1 MARSFV
7 LLLLAFTAA
16 CSRTASTEAAPDL
29 ASASIASLHVVVER
43 EGGLGGIYQR
53 RVIDGDAMTYVATT
67 HRICSVPQCQAAT
80 DSASGRL
87 STEALRT
94 IAAAALSSEVWD
106 LRADYGRTPNSADM
120 FEHRLTVS
128 ANGRTKTVKGDSGT
142 FPEPASAVE
151 RAVEQAIMDAR
162 K

>member
-1 MARSFV
+1 MQRYFV
-7 LLLLAFTAA
+7 LLLATLAA
-16 CSRTASTEAAPDL
+16 CSPAPATQPTSPDL
-29 ASASIASLHVVVER
+29 ANLTAAGLRVEVER

-67 HRICSVPQCQAAT
+67 HRICSVPQCQAAI

-87 STEALRT
+87 SAEALRT
-94 IAAAALSSEVWD
+94 IAAAALSPAVWE

-120 FEHRLTVS
+120 FEHRLTLDVS
-128 ANGRTKTVKGDSGT
+128 GRKQSVKGDSGT

-151 RAVEQAIMDAR
+151 RAVEQAISDAR

>member
-1 MARSFV
+1 MSRSFI
-7 LLLLAFTAA
+7 LLLAALGA
-16 CSRTASTEAAPDL
+16 CSPTRASQPTSPDL
-29 ASASIASLHVVVER
+29 ASLTAAGLHIEVER

-67 HRICSVPQCQAAT
+67 HRICSVSRCQAAI

-87 STEALRT
+87 SAEALRT
-94 IAAAALSSEVWD
+94 IAAAALAPAVWE

-120 FEHRLTVS
+120 FEHRLTVNAS
-128 ANGRTKTVKGDSGT
+128 GRTKSVKGDSGT

-151 RAVEQAIMDAR
+151 RAVEQAISEAR